1 MRTKREKLVTV
12 EIKNDRTLLSENW
25 VAESQIQEYLNAF
38 TDFVSCCR
46 IHHKITKTKA
56 VKAKSEEECAGYLD
70 CWIDGKFQTIPIEF
84 TK

>member
-1 MRTKREKLVTV
+1 MRTKREKLVIV
-12 EIKNDRTLLSENW
+12 EIKNDRTLLSEHW

-46 IHHKITKTKA
+46 IRHKITKTKA
-56 VKAKSEEECAGYLD
+56 VKAKSEEGCAGYQY
-70 CWIDGKFQTIPIEF
+70 CWIDGKFQIIPIDY